1 MKILMLSPVPT
12 HPPIAGNRARI
23 LTLVDSLKAAGHT
36 VHFAWAALESGD
48 RIAMMKH
55 FGEGF
60 TELLYSAPKPSLL
73 TRLRRR
79 VQRQLGRASAYVSG
93 VDDWYDAGLTPQ
105 LEALH
110 AQHGFDAVCV
120 EYVFMSKALD
130 AFPANVLKILDTH
143 DRFADRHLH
152 YLRAGRQPEWFSTTP
167 EGERAGLARADVV
180 LAIQDSEA
188 ALFTSAL
195 RGQAR
200 VLTVGHLLDMSQS
213 VLLADA
219 LRAVFVASANSINVD
234 GANAFITEVL
244 PLIRAKI
251 ADFEFW
257 LAGDVCLHALDAPGV
272 HKLGRVESVAQTYA
286 QGALAVNPVRMGT
299 GLNIKTMECL
309 ALGVPLV
316 ATASGSRGLENLRG
330 RAFLAVADN
339 DAAAMAAAVIRV
351 LREEMLR
358 ATLMHEA
365 LAAAQ
370 AWNLMQLENLAG
382 ALQHPAAQMM
392 TRGCTQHVEKSTRMS
407 INSNGGC
414 R

>member
-23 LTLVDSLKAAGHT
+23 LTLVDSLKAAGHM

-48 RIAMMKH
+48 RIAMLKH

-60 TELLYSAPKPSLL
+60 TELLYRAPKSSLL

-105 LEALH
+105 LVALH
-110 AQHGFDAVCV
+110 AEYGFDAVCV
-120 EYVFMSKALD
+120 EYVFMSKALE
-130 AFPANVLKILDTH
+130 AFPAGVVKILDTH

-152 YLRAGRQPEWFSTTP
+152 FLRAGKQPEWFSTTP
-167 EGERAGLARADVV
+167 EDERCGLSRADVV

-213 VLLADA
+213 VLLAG
-219 LRAVFVASANSINVD
+219 LPRAVFVASANSINVD

-244 PLIRAKI
+244 PLIRAEI

-257 LAGDVCLHALDAPGV
+257 LAGDVCLLALDAPGV
-272 HKLGRVESVAQTYA
+272 HKLGRVNSVAQTYA

-330 RAFLAVADN
+330 QAFLAVADD

-351 LREEMLR
+351 LRDSELR
-358 ATLMHEA
+358 TSLGLGA
-365 LAAAQ
+365 LKAGRDWNQAQ
-370 AWNLMQLENLAG
+370 LINLAR
-382 ALQHPAAQMM
+382 ALQTPMLYP
-392 TRGCTQHVEKSTRMS
+392 TQKAIYS
-407 INSNGGC
+407 
-414 R
+414 